1 MFSVV
6 HDGKISVASIFDD
19 IPQDWFVVDCR
30 PLIDGPG
37 NSEELIQSLLENGL
51 QQLSSGGKVCFACDY
66 GHSRSN
72 LLAALALSHIT
83 DIELSDAIEHLKAR
97 HPESCIKAGILG
109 SYFQAPNSLK
119 VNCFGI
125 SGASGIIGNSL
136 LLSLKDA
143 GQDSIGLSR
152 AKHGDYL
159 ENSSTIKHLI
169 EENGFTDFVHLAY
182 PKPFNSY
189 RSSKQSF
196 NHLLNLLEACT
207 STGCTL
213 HYISGWVVFDG
224 SSDEIVDELSAPKPH
239 SLYAQTK
246 LLQEQLITLHGMNN
260 GLSYCIYRLPGVFA
274 SSSLEPRFLRY
285 IADCA
290 ATSAD
295 IVIHDFVNGSAV
307 VPLAP
312 LSEAVKL
319 LAGQL
324 IAIVPD
330 RPNLIHLSRD
340 HYNRSI
346 REVAEIVALKYG
358 IKVRPSPVPRVAFNG
373 SFVSRILPRGSPSS
387 TTPLNATPQVINF
400 IEELINAKRAKACSK
415 HDLHVSA

>member
-19 IPQDWFVVDCR
+19 IPQDWFIVDCR

-37 NSEELIQSLLENGL
+37 NSEELIQSLLEKGL
-51 QQLSSGGKVCFACDY
+51 QQLRSGRKVCFACDY

-72 LLAALALSHIT
+72 LLAALALSHIAQ
-83 DIELSDAIEHLKAR
+83 IELSDAIEQLKAR

-109 SYFQAPNSLK
+109 SCFQVPNSRND
-119 VNCFGI
+119 NCFGI
-125 SGASGIIGNSL
+125 SGVSGMIGNSL

-143 GQDSIGLSR
+143 GQASIGLSR
-152 AKHGDYL
+152 AEHGDYL
-159 ENSSTIKHLI
+159 ENTSTIKHLI
-169 EENGFTDFVHLAY
+169 EENGLTEFVHLAY

-189 RSSKQSF
+189 SSSKQSF

-224 SSDEIVDELSAPKPH
+224 SSDESVDELCQPKPH

-246 LLQEQLITLHGMNN
+246 LLQEQLITLHGINN

-274 SSSLEPRFLRY
+274 PSSLEPRFLRY

-295 IVIHDFVNGSAV
+295 IVVHDFINGSAV

-312 LSEAVKL
+312 LPEAVEL
-319 LAGQL
+319 LVSQL
-324 IAIVPD
+324 IAKASD
-330 RPNLIHLSRD
+330 RPKLVHLSRD

-346 REVAEIVALKYG
+346 REVAEIVAIKHG

-387 TTPLNATPQVINF
+387 AISYSADPKVINF
-400 IEELINAKRAKACSK
+400 VEELINAKRTKA
-415 HDLHVSA
+415 

>member
-19 IPQDWFVVDCR
+19 IPQDWSIIDCR

-51 QQLSSGGKVCFACDY
+51 QQLRIGGKICFACDY

-83 DIELSDAIEHLKAR
+83 DIELSEAIEQLKVR
-97 HPESCIKAGILG
+97 HPESCIKAGILE
-109 SYFQAPNSLK
+109 SYFQAPNSRNA
-119 VNCFGI
+119 NCFGI

-136 LLSLKDA
+136 LVSLKNA
-143 GQDSIGLSR
+143 GQASVGLSR
-152 AKHGDYL
+152 TQHGDYL

-169 EENGFTDFVHLAY
+169 EENGLREFVHLAY

-189 RSSKQSF
+189 SSSKQSF

-224 SSDEIVDELSAPKPH
+224 SSDEIVDEICPPKPH

-246 LLQEQLITLHGMNN
+246 LLQEQLIALHGINN
-260 GLSYCIYRLPGVFA
+260 GLNYYIYRLPGVFA
-274 SSSLEPRFLRY
+274 PSSLEPRFIRY

-290 ATSAD
+290 VTATD
-295 IVIHDFVNGSAV
+295 IVVHDFINGSAV

-312 LSEAVKL
+312 LPEAVRL

-324 IAIVPD
+324 MAKDSD
-330 RPNLIHLSRD
+330 RPKLIHLSRD
-340 HYNRSI
+340 HYNRTI
-346 REVAEIVALKYG
+346 RELAEIVALKYG
-358 IKVRPSPVPRVAFNG
+358 IKVRPSPVPRVVFNG
-373 SFVSRILPRGSPSS
+373 SFVSRILPRGSPPS
-387 TTPLNATPQVINF
+387 TSYSAEPQVINF
-400 IEELINAKRAKACSK
+400 IEELINAKRTKS
-415 HDLHVSA
+415 